1 MDNRFKFEEEFD
13 ESVISIELENLQ
25 IRNSIFYLLT
35 KRTID
40 FIGALV
46 GLILLSPIMVIVAIA
61 IKLEDPKGNI
71 IFGHMRVGKDGK
83 MFPCLKFRSMFS
95 NAEEMKKNFTEEQ
108 KREYAETF
116 KLKDDPRITKVGKF
130 IRKTSLDELP
140 QLFNILKGDMTIVG
154 PRPIVTD
161 ELDFYGEY
169 EDYYKAVKP
178 GLTGLWQVSG
188 RSDTT
193 YDERVDLD
201 MEYVTTRNTFKD
213 LYIIFMTVVKVLK
226 REGAC

>member
-13 ESVISIELENLQ
+13 GSVISIELENLQ
-25 IRNSIFYLLT
+25 VRDSVFYLFI
-35 KRTID
+35 KRAID

-61 IKLEDPKGNI
+61 IKLEDPNGNI

-154 PRPIVTD
+154 PRPIVTE
-161 ELDFYGEY
+161 ELKYYGEY
-169 EDYYKAVKP
+169 DKYYMAVKP

-188 RSDTT
+188 RSDTS
-193 YDERVDLD
+193 YDERVELD
-201 MEYVTTRNTFKD
+201 MEYIKTRTILKD
-213 LYIIFMTVVKVLK
+213 IYIMIMTVVKVLK
-226 REGAC
+226 REGSY

>member
-1 MDNRFKFEEEFD
+1 MDNKFKFEEEFD
-13 ESVISIELENLQ
+13 DSAISIEIEHLK
-25 IRNSIFYLLT
+25 IKNSVFYLFI
-35 KRTID
+35 KRVLD

-116 KLKDDPRITKVGKF
+116 KLKDDPRITKVGNF

-161 ELDFYGEY
+161 ELDFYGKY

-193 YDERVDLD
+193 YDERVALD

-213 LYIIFMTVVKVLK
+213 LYIIFMTAIKVLK

>member
-1 MDNRFKFEEEFD
+1 MYDKSKFENHID
-13 ESVISIELENLQ
+13 ETAISINLSEE
-25 IRNSIFYLLT
+25 IIKESKFYSIT

-40 FIGALV
+40 IIGSLC
-46 GLILLSPIMVIVAIA
+46 GIILLSPLFLIVAIL
-61 IKLEDPKGNI
+61 IKLEDPKGKI

-83 MFPCLKFRSMFS
+83 IFPCLKFRSMFS

-116 KLKDDPRITKVGKF
+116 KLKNDPRITEVGKF

-154 PRPIVTD
+154 PRPIVKD
-161 ELDFYGEY
+161 ELAFYG
-169 EDYYKAVKP
+169 DKKVYYKAVKP

-193 YDERVDLD
+193 YDERVAFD
-201 MEYVTTRNTFKD
+201 MEYITTRSTFKD

-226 REGAC
+226 REGSY

>member
-13 ESVISIELENLQ
+13 EDVISIELENLQ
-25 IRNSIFYLLT
+25 VRDSVFYLFI
-35 KRTID
+35 KRVID

-46 GLILLSPIMVIVAIA
+46 GLILLSPIMLIVAIA

-161 ELDFYGEY
+161 ELEFYGEY

-193 YDERVDLD
+193 YDERVALD

-213 LYIIFMTVVKVLK
+213 LYIIFMTAVKVLK
-226 REGAC
+226 REGSY

>member
-193 YDERVDLD
+193 YDERVALD

>member
-13 ESVISIELENLQ
+13 DSAISIEIEHLK
-25 IRNSIFYLLT
+25 IKNSIFYLFI
-35 KRTID
+35 KRVLD

-61 IKLEDPKGNI
+61 IKLEDPNGNI

-116 KLKDDPRITKVGKF
+116 KLKDDPRITKVGNF

-193 YDERVDLD
+193 YDERVALD
-201 MEYVTTRNTFKD
+201 MEYVTTRYTFKD
-213 LYIIFMTVVKVLK
+213 LYIIFMTAVKVLK
-226 REGAC
+226 REGSY

>member
-13 ESVISIELENLQ
+13 EDVISIELENLQ
-25 IRNSIFYLLT
+25 IRNSIFYLFT
-35 KRTID
+35 KRAID

-161 ELDFYGEY
+161 ELEFYGEY

-193 YDERVDLD
+193 YDERVALD

>member
-1 MDNRFKFEEEFD
+1 MDNIFKFEEEVD
-13 ESVISIELENLQ
+13 ESAIAIELKH
-25 IRNSIFYLLT
+25 IKIKNSIFYLFT
-35 KRTID
+35 KRVID

-46 GLILLSPIMVIVAIA
+46 GLILLSPIMMIVAIA
-61 IKLEDPKGNI
+61 IKLEDPKGKV
-71 IFGHMRVGKDGK
+71 IFGHMRVGKDGN
-83 MFPCLKFRSMFS
+83 MFPCLKFRSMFA

-116 KLKDDPRITKVGKF
+116 KLKDDPRITKVGNF

-161 ELDFYGEY
+161 ELEFYGEY

-178 GLTGLWQVSG
+178 GLTGLWQVNG

-193 YDERVDLD
+193 YDERVAFD

-213 LYIIFMTVVKVLK
+213 LYIIFMTVLKVLK
-226 REGAC
+226 REGSY

>member
-13 ESVISIELENLQ
+13 GSVISIELEKSQ
-25 IRNSIFYLLT
+25 IRNSIFYLFT
-35 KRTID
+35 KRAID

-213 LYIIFMTVVKVLK
+213 LYIIFMTAVKVLK
-226 REGAC
+226 REGSY

>member
-13 ESVISIELENLQ
+13 ESLISIELENSQ
-25 IRNSIFYLLT
+25 IRNSVFYLLT

-169 EDYYKAVKP
+169 EGYYKAVKP

-213 LYIIFMTVVKVLK
+213 LYIIFMTAVKVLK
-226 REGAC
+226 REGSY

>member
-13 ESVISIELENLQ
+13 DSAISIEIESLK
-25 IRNSIFYLLT
+25 IKNSVFYLFI
-35 KRTID
+35 KRAID

-61 IKLEDPKGNI
+61 IKLEDPNGNI
-71 IFGHMRVGKDGK
+71 IFGHMRVGKDGN

-193 YDERVDLD
+193 YDERVALD

-213 LYIIFMTVVKVLK
+213 LYIIFMTAVKVLK
-226 REGAC
+226 REGSY

>member
-1 MDNRFKFEEEFD
+1 MDNRFKFAEEFD
-13 ESVISIELENLQ
+13 GSVISVELENLQ
-25 IRNSIFYLLT
+25 IRNSVFYLFT
-35 KRTID
+35 KRVID
-40 FIGALV
+40 FIGALF
-46 GLILLSPIMVIVAIA
+46 GLILLSPIMIIVAIA

-178 GLTGLWQVSG
+178 GLTGLWQVNG

-193 YDERVDLD
+193 YDERVALD

-226 REGAC
+226 REGSY

>member
-161 ELDFYGEY
+161 ELEFYGEY

-193 YDERVDLD
+193 YDERVNLD

>member
-1 MDNRFKFEEEFD
+1 MDNRFKFEEEFGG
-13 ESVISIELENLQ
+13 SVISIELESLR
-25 IRNSIFYLLT
+25 IKNSVFYLFI
-35 KRTID
+35 KRAID

-193 YDERVDLD
+193 YDERVALD

>member
-1 MDNRFKFEEEFD
+1 MEI
-13 ESVISIELENLQ
+13 ESLKIK
-25 IRNSIFYLLT
+25 NSVFYLFI
-35 KRTID
+35 KRAID

-61 IKLEDPKGNI
+61 IKLEDPNGNI
-71 IFGHMRVGKDGK
+71 IFGHMRVGKDGN

-116 KLKDDPRITKVGKF
+116 KLKDDPRITKVGNF

-193 YDERVDLD
+193 YDERVALD

-213 LYIIFMTVVKVLK
+213 LYIIFMTAVKVLK
-226 REGAC
+226 REGSY